1 MCQKVYY
8 QRAITIRRLS
18 CSCGWTDRAGCQ
30 LRPLLFLVDVLE
42 GFALVRTSL
51 FSAVVFG
58 VNVVCPFWTDGAGL
72 LPRVWSLDPSL
83 SKVSPPTHRT
93 GGGRPMDKFCTSAR
107 MLRRSLF
114 PWTLV
119 HSSHRPLFCVSVPCP
134 FRSCCLLSLPCIDPF
149 SERLNGAV
157 CARGVVLAAAPPRL
171 VAGHSRPLLDAVS
184 RVIRT
189 TIRWTDGPWR
199 LNCAPPTKATA
210 AGSSN
215 MTQKEGTELNGAPG
229 RPR

>member
-1 MCQKVYY
+1 MCVKSF
-8 QRAITIRRLS
+8 IISGL
-18 CSCGWTDRAGCQ
+18 
-30 LRPLLFLVDVLE
+30 LLFVGLLVLADGRIGPDVNS
-42 GFALVRTSL
+42 GRFFFWSTSSRVL
-51 FSAVVFG
+51 LSSEPHSSRPSFSALMLFVHFGQMELAFYLVFG
-58 VNVVCPFWTDGAGL
+58 
-72 LPRVWSLDPSL
+72 
-83 SKVSPPTHRT
+83 HRT
-93 GGGRPMDKFCTSAR
+93 RLCRRSTEREAGGRWTSFAR
-107 MLRRSLF
+107 RPGCCVDPFFHGLWSI
-114 PWTLV
+114 
-119 HSSHRPLFCVSVPCP
+119 HRTVPFFCVSVPCP

-157 CARGVVLAAAPPRL
+157 CARAVVLAAAPPRL
-171 VAGHSRPLLDAVS
+171 VAGHSRPLLDGVS